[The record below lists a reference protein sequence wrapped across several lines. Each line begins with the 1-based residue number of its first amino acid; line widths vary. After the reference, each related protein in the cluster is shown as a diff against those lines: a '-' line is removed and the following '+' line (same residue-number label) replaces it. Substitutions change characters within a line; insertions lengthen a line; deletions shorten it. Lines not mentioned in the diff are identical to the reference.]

1 MVVDGYADR
10 RAGKSS
16 PKALSFSMESR
27 VMRNLLQVDFLGL
40 LHINAEGI
48 VAITAAVLIV
58 IAVLLG
64 SRLGK
69 S

>member
-1 MVVDGYADR
+1 
-10 RAGKSS
+10 
-16 PKALSFSMESR
+16 MESR
-27 VMRNLLQVDFLGL
+27 VMHNLLQVDIVGL

-58 IAVLLG
+58 IAALLA

>member
-1 MVVDGYADR
+1 
-10 RAGKSS
+10 
-16 PKALSFSMESR
+16 MESR

-58 IAVLLG
+58 FVVLVASWFG
-64 SRLGK
+64 RGDD
-69 S
+69 

>member
-1 MVVDGYADR
+1 
-10 RAGKSS
+10 
-16 PKALSFSMESR
+16 MESR
-27 VMRNLLQVDFLGL
+27 VMQNLLQVDIVGL

-58 IAVLLG
+58 TAVLLA

>member
-1 MVVDGYADR
+1 
-10 RAGKSS
+10 
-16 PKALSFSMESR
+16 MESR